1 MLRIVQMEERIYP
14 PPRSLILKLRFLFS
28 GLLFV
33 YRTRG
38 SIRRVDGL
46 FAIFVRLRTGLT
58 HFASISCVQFFSP
71 GSGYLFC
78 DTRSQMKRWRFSVY
92 YRFVYG
98 FSRSFQLSFFYIG
111 KFTF

>member
-1 MLRIVQMEERIYP
+1 MLRIMQMEERIYP

-98 FSRSFQLSFFYIG
+98 FSRSFQLRFFYIG